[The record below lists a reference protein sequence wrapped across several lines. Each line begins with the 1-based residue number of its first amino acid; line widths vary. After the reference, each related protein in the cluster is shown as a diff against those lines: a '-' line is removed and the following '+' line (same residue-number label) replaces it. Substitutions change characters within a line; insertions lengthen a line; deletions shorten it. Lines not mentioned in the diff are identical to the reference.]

1 MVHFQDLFEDINNMF
16 SHFEDNEEEVEAD
29 QIPPKLVQAWT
40 AATKLRVWKTECIE
54 ENERKNQTQ
63 FEEDFKKEWAEEHPS
78 QPALEG
84 KLSEE
89 HQAIV
94 DERVKK

>member
-1 MVHFQDLFEDINNMF
+1 MQNQF
-16 SHFEDNEEEVEAD
+16 EAD
-29 QIPPKLVQAWT
+29 F
-40 AATKLRVWKTECIE
+40 R
-54 ENERKNQTQ
+54 
-63 FEEDFKKEWAEEHPS
+63 KEWAEEHPS

-94 DERVKK
+94 DERVKKQARADMSKAIEEGFQKC